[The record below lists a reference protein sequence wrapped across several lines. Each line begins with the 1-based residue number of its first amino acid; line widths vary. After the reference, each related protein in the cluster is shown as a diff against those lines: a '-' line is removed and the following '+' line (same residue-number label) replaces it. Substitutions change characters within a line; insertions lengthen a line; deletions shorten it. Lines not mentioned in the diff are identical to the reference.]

1 MTQLDRQSDNGACYH
16 CGRGGP
22 VIKEPQV
29 FSGALHGAEANSL
42 HLVLM
47 LFAVFAARGSNI
59 PRIHVS

>member
-1 MTQLDRQSDNGACYH
+1 MTQLDRQSDNCACYH
-16 CGRGGP
+16 CGRDGS

-29 FSGALHGAEANSL
+29 FSGALHGAEPNSL

-47 LFAVFAARGSNI
+47 LFAVFTVLGSNI